1 MNIKP
6 IIVLIVLTAILSVSL
21 VAAYENVEHN
31 SNADGG
37 ISDVSSSH
45 DVRKKLHNANATHD
59 GDSENYKVNSPH
71 DLMLQGYLYGFD
83 TI

>member
-45 DVRKKLHNANATHD
+45 DVRHGISLCAGQTEWMAFQTD
-59 GDSENYKVNSPH
+59 AAGELCD
-71 DLMLQGYLYGFD
+71 
-83 TI
+83 

>member
-6 IIVLIVLTAILSVSL
+6 IIILIVLTAILSVSI

-37 ISDVSSSH
+37 ISASYH
-45 DVRKKLHNANATHD
+45 DVRNKLHNANATHD
-59 GDSENYKVNSPH
+59 GGSENYGVNSPQ
-71 DLMLQGYLYGFD
+71 DLMFQGYLYGFD
-83 TI
+83 MV